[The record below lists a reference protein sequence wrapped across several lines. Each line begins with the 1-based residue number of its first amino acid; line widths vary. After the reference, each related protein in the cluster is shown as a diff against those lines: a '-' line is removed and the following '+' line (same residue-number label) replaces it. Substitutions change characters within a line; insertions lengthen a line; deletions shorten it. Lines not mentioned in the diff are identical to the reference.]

1 MLTLEKLTAA
11 AQELPAE
18 FSLGQLVDKLLVQ
31 EQSPQQPVPAEF
43 TASAAAQAQ
52 GDPEASRYTSP
63 EAAALY
69 AKIPV
74 PPLLH
79 ALRGIAAGLAPADT
93 QKSAKEWEAERIREK
108 YGL

>member
-31 EQSPQQPVPAEF
+31 DKSQQQLVPPEF
-43 TASAAAQAQ
+43 TAGTATQAQ
-52 GDPEASRYTSP
+52 RDPEATRYTSP

-69 AKIPV
+69 AKFPV
-74 PPLLH
+74 PPSLH
-79 ALRGIAAGLAPADT
+79 ALRGIAAGLSLADR
-93 QKSAKEWEAERIREK
+93 QKSAQEWEAERIQEK